1 MRCPK
6 CGGRDSYVKDT
17 RSAFDD
23 TTIRR
28 RRVCCRCKKPFTTYE
43 IKAVDFRVALAFF
56 EFLRKR
62 EGDSGDGKSANF
74 DAEAI
79 KVSPTPV
86 Y

>member
-28 RRVCCRCKKPFTTYE
+28 RRVCCRCKEAFTTFE
-43 IKAVDFRVALAFF
+43 IKAVDFRVLQRLGDVHEAFATVLTFF
-56 EFLRKR
+56 EFLRENGVK
-62 EGDSGDGKSANF
+62 DG
-74 DAEAI
+74 
-79 KVSPTPV
+79 
-86 Y
+86 